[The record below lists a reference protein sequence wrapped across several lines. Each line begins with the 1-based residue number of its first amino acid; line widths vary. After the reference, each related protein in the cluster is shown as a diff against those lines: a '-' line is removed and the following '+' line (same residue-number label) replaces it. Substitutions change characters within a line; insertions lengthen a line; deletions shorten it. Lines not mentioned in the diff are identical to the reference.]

1 MSAFCPALC
10 LRGEDPDRMAMG
22 AAARGIGLAI
32 TMAIGTVS
40 AHLGAADPD
49 IHPTK
54 ARIAHDTREVEE
66 SDFDTLSA
74 EPYRAH
80 FGRTDLYI
88 PTFFR
93 AENGKYD
100 LIVHFHG
107 LSAAQ
112 ESNVERS
119 RVNAIVATV
128 NVGVGSGPYENVF
141 KEKWTFPNLLK
152 LIDKQVKKSGRA
164 RGARL
169 GRLALSAWSAGY
181 GSVSA
186 ILRVPS
192 NAKRVD
198 AVMLA
203 DGLHTDFVRHSHTKV
218 DDGPL
223 QKYAAIAEQAK
234 RGEKMF
240 ALTHSSITIP
250 RKEYASTTETIGELL
265 KLVDVAK
272 EPTVADGPRGM
283 SETYESH
290 AGDFHVKGFEGT
302 GVKNHIDH
310 IWAMNETMLPYLRAR
325 WSAAAE

>member
-1 MSAFCPALC
+1 
-10 LRGEDPDRMAMG
+10 MAMG
-22 AAARGIGLAI
+22 AAARGIGLAL
-32 TMAIGTVS
+32 TMALGTVS
-40 AHLGAADPD
+40 ASLGAADPD
-49 IHPTK
+49 LHPRK
-54 ARIAHDTREVEE
+54 ARIAHDLREVEE
-66 SDFDTLSA
+66 SELDSFSA
-74 EPYRAH
+74 QPYRAH
-80 FGRTDLYI
+80 IGRTDLYI
-88 PTFFR
+88 PTFFTPQ
-93 AENGKYD
+93 NGTYD

-112 ESNVERS
+112 ESNVERA
-119 RVNAIVATV
+119 RVNAVVATV

-141 KEKWTFPNLLK
+141 KEKWSFPNLLK
-152 LIDKQVKKSGRA
+152 VIDKQVKKSGKVA
-164 RGARL
+164 RNAKL

-203 DGLHTDFVRHSHTKV
+203 DGLHADFVGHGHAKV

-234 RGEKMF
+234 HGEKMF

-250 RKEYASTTETIGELL
+250 RHEYASTTETIGELL

-283 SETYESH
+283 TETYESH
-290 AGDFHVKGFEGT
+290 AGDFHVKGFDGT
-302 GVKNHIDH
+302 GVKDHINH
-310 IWAMNETMLPYLRAR
+310 IWAMNETLLPYLRTR
-325 WSAAAE
+325 WSGVGE